1 MASWPRDMVQREE
14 AALGLEGASKV
25 CVVTAFHHV
34 QEANTGRWGC
44 ESGIRG
50 FRGMISP
57 ISIAVVVAA
66 ATYNWGGGQSNVL
79 LAAK

>member
-1 MASWPRDMVQREE
+1 MASWPRDMVQGEE

-25 CVVTAFHHV
+25 CVVTSFHQA
-34 QEANTGRWGC
+34 QEANRWEC
-44 ESGIRG
+44 ESGIRV